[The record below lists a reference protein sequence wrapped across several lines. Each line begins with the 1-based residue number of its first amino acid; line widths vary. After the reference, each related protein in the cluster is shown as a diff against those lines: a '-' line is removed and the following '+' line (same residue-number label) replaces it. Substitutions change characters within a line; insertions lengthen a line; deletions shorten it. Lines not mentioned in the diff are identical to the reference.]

1 MNIFLEA
8 HRIVLQQLLEK
19 KVDFILIGG
28 YAVNYYGYNR
38 ATADMDVW
46 INPDNN
52 NKLLLLDALAS
63 LDFDAEGLAIIR
75 SWNFEKPQK
84 FHVFQK
90 PFQTEFMTHISGIK
104 YPDAKKIAVKTEID
118 GLILVMI
125 HINSLIQNKKST
137 GRTKDLA
144 DVEYLEKIMALKNKI
159 GDG

>member
-8 HRIVLQQLLEK
+8 HRVVLQKLIEK
-19 KVDFILIGG
+19 KVDFMLIGG

-46 INPDNN
+46 INPDNA
-52 NKLLLLDALAS
+52 NKLLLLETLSA
-63 LDFDAEGLAIIR
+63 LDFDEEGMTEIKRWDFAQ
-75 SWNFEKPQK
+75 PQK

-104 YPDAKKIAVKTEID
+104 YHNAKEIAVKADID
-118 GLILVMI
+118 GLMLTVI
-125 HINSLIQNKKST
+125 HINSLIQNKKAS

-144 DVEYLEKIMALKNKI
+144 DAENLEKILELKKRNH
-159 GDG
+159 D

>member
-1 MNIFLEA
+1 MNIFLDA
-8 HRIVLQQLLEK
+8 HRAVLQKLIEK
-19 KVDFILIGG
+19 KVDFMLIGG

-52 NKLLLLDALAS
+52 NKLLLLDALAA
-63 LDFDAEGLAIIR
+63 LNFDEEGLAAIR

-104 YPDAKKIAVKTEID
+104 YHDAKETAVKTDID
-118 GLILVMI
+118 GLMLTVI
-125 HINSLIQNKKST
+125 HINSLIQNKRST

-144 DVEYLEKIMALKNKI
+144 DAEYLEKIMALKNKK
-159 GDG
+159 D